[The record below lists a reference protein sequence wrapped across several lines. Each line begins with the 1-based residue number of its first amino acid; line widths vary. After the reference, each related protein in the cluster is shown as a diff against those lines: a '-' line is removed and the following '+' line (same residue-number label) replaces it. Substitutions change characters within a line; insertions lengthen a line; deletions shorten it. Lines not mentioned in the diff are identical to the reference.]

1 MRNSPHFLLS
11 NFTGTNV
18 EPSVYLARVG
28 GDNFSSLFER
38 YLDRASTLAT
48 GGGAKYYYELIHI
61 IRHEHHEDL
70 LEIALQD
77 FHCLPESVKIQK
89 MEPHP
94 EI

>member
-1 MRNSPHFLLS
+1 MRDASHFLLS

-28 GDNFSSLFER
+28 GDNLTSFFEC

-48 GGGAKYYYELIHI
+48 GGGAKYHYELTHI

-77 FHCLPESVKIQK
+77 FHCLLESVKIQK